1 VERVRV
7 GIGGCGFVA
16 HIHVNA
22 LSRVAG
28 IEVEIAGIAS
38 RTKERVESFAKQ
50 CGINNCYT
58 DYRYLLD
65 SKDIDV
71 IDVCVPNILHEKV
84 CIETAMAGKHIIC
97 EKPLT
102 GYFGKDLA
110 ETVENVGKTI
120 PKRQMYVRAMES
132 AQKIVQEAKSNE
144 VKLCYAENYV
154 YAPELTKAKRL
165 IGASKGTILDIR
177 AEESHSGSHAAYA
190 KKWKLAGGGSLLRLG
205 SHPLGAAIHLKHFEG
220 LMTEGKPIKV
230 KSVTAEI
237 GNLTK
242 TPSFLKESKKWLV
255 SDWEDVEDW
264 SAVFLTFEDGTKA
277 TVFANDVTLGG
288 VVNTVTVQLSN
299 SVVKCNLSGGGACQA
314 YAPAPEIFSEEYLT
328 EKLETRAGWSFP
340 APDEDWMRGYPQEM
354 QDFMESVCSDRDPI
368 SDGELGKEVVRVAY
382 AGYIAAEEG
391 RKVEISEL
399 RNL

>member
-1 VERVRV
+1 V
-7 GIGGCGFVA
+7 GCGFVA

-102 GYFGKDLA
+102 GYFGQDLA

-132 AQKIVQEAKSNE
+132 AQKIVQEAKSNK

-177 AEESHSGSHAAYA
+177 A
-190 KKWKLAGGGSLLRLG
+190 KKAHVSVRTLSRQRNGKWQEVVTLLRLG
-205 SHPLGAAIHLKHFEG
+205 SHPLGAAIHLKIFEG
-220 LMTEGKPIKV
+220 LMTEG
-230 KSVTAEI
+230 
-237 GNLTK
+237 
-242 TPSFLKESKKWLV
+242 
-255 SDWEDVEDW
+255 
-264 SAVFLTFEDGTKA
+264 
-277 TVFANDVTLGG
+277 
-288 VVNTVTVQLSN
+288 
-299 SVVKCNLSGGGACQA
+299 
-314 YAPAPEIFSEEYLT
+314 
-328 EKLETRAGWSFP
+328 
-340 APDEDWMRGYPQEM
+340 
-354 QDFMESVCSDRDPI
+354 
-368 SDGELGKEVVRVAY
+368 
-382 AGYIAAEEG
+382 
-391 RKVEISEL
+391 
-399 RNL
+399 